1 MTAAL
6 RDRLLSLLTAAKI
19 RIRIGRGK
27 GNGEK
32 VAKLLSQTCF
42 VSEIIVFLHKNIA
55 LVALKDYVCRSS
67 LGRCTGAIFVSFG

>member
-19 RIRIGRGK
+19 RIRIGQGK

-32 VAKLLSQTCF
+32 V
-42 VSEIIVFLHKNIA
+42 VVW
-55 LVALKDYVCRSS
+55 V
-67 LGRCTGAIFVSFG
+67 